1 MEPTLNQTKD
11 DKETCT
17 ELKTIKYKT
26 MLLSGSNITETSASS
41 DMINLHEFLENEKN
55 KNKQEPWTKL
65 DKTLKI
71 QKLNMFADKYSETNE
86 LSKEDHV
93 KLVIFLKDCVDKK
106 KLVRVKD
113 VLYDKDEGFIKEI
126 PSLFFNKQR
135 NQFTLK
141 RSDKRVSTLK
151 SLPLDKS
158 SVKTKAKKV
167 VKTTK
172 KTSTSDS
179 TEDLDD

>member
-1 MEPTLNQTKD
+1 MEPTLNEDESKKD
-11 DKETCT
+11 ECS

-26 MLLSGSNITETSASS
+26 MLLSGSNITETSSSS
-41 DMINLHEFLENEKN
+41 DIVNLHEFLENEKN

-71 QKLNMFADKYSETNE
+71 QKLTVFAEKYIEKNG
-86 LSKEDHV
+86 LSKVDQD
-93 KLVIFLKDCVDKK
+93 KLVLFLKDCIDKK

-113 VLYDKDEGFIKEI
+113 VVYDKDEGIIKEI
-126 PSLFFNKQR
+126 PSLFLNKQR
-135 NQFTLK
+135 CQFTLK

-151 SLPLDKS
+151 SLPAQS
-158 SVKTKAKKV
+158 SKLNGKTKKV

-172 KTSTSDS
+172 KKSSTDS
-179 TEDLDD
+179 IEDLDE